1 MYPGYVLIEES
12 TGYLFKNGGTEM
24 KNVVITGGS
33 GLLGPAVIK
42 EFLEHDYHVV
52 NADIKHPKEA
62 LCKTVITDLTNLGEV
77 YGVLAG
83 ADAVVHLAAIP
94 VAYSHPN
101 EVTFQNNVM
110 STYNIL
116 EAAGNLGIKKAVI
129 SSSES
134 SYGICFSKQGL
145 TPQYVPIDEDHP
157 QMPEESYGLSKIVNE
172 KTADMIYQRKGMQVV
187 SMRLGNVISPE
198 MYKNFPN
205 FIHDPEQRKT
215 ILWSYIDTRD
225 AATAFRLAVETDG
238 LGSVAL
244 NIAADDTS
252 MNIESKQL
260 METCFPTVKDFRKD
274 LSGFETLLNN
284 EKAKKLLNWKPIH
297 KWRNYV
303 EL

>member
-12 TGYLFKNGGTEM
+12 TGYLVKNGGTEM

-172 KTADMIYQRKGMQVV
+172 KTADMIYQRKGVQVV

>member
-1 MYPGYVLIEES
+1 MQ
-12 TGYLFKNGGTEM
+12 K
-24 KNVVITGGS
+24 VVVTGGS
-33 GLLGPAVIK
+33 GLLGRDVIK
-42 EFLEHDYHVV
+42 EFLEHGYEVV
-52 NADIKHPKEA
+52 NADLKHPQET
-62 LCKTVITDLTNLGEV
+62 LCRTVITDLTNLGEV

-116 EAAGNLGIKKAVI
+116 EAAGSLGIKKAVI

-134 SYGICFSKQGL
+134 SYGICFSKQNL
-145 TPQYVPIDEDHP
+145 TPQYVPIDEQHP
-157 QMPEESYGLSKIVNE
+157 QLPEESYGLSKVVNE
-172 KTADMIYQRKGMQVV
+172 NTADMIHRRTGMQVV
-187 SMRLGNVISPE
+187 SFRLGNVIAPE
-198 MYKNFPN
+198 MYPNFPG

-225 AATAFRLAVETDG
+225 AASAYRLAVETNE

-244 NIAADDTS
+244 NIGADETS
-252 MNIESKQL
+252 MDIESKQL
-260 METCFPTVKDFRKD
+260 METCFPDVTDFRKE
-274 LSGFETLLNN
+274 LTGFEPLLNN
-284 EKAKKLLNWKPIH
+284 EKAKQLLNWKPIH

-303 EL
+303 QL

>member
-1 MYPGYVLIEES
+1 
-12 TGYLFKNGGTEM
+12 M
-24 KNVVITGGS
+24 KKVVITGGS
-33 GLLGPAVIK
+33 GLLGRDVIK
-42 EFLEHDYHVV
+42 EFLEHGYHVV
-52 NADIKHPKEA
+52 NADVKQPKEA
-62 LCKTVITDLTNLGEV
+62 LCKTVITNLTNLGEV

-110 STYNIL
+110 STYNVL

-134 SYGICFSKQGL
+134 SYGICFSKQNL
-145 TPQYVPIDEDHP
+145 APKYVPIDEEHP
-157 QMPEESYGLSKIVNE
+157 QLPEESYGLSKIVNE
-172 KTADMIYQRKGMQVV
+172 KTADMIHQRTGMQVV
-187 SMRLGNVISPE
+187 SFRLGNVISPE
-198 MYKNFPN
+198 MYKNFPA

-225 AATAFRLAVETDG
+225 AATAYRLAVETEG

-252 MNIESKQL
+252 MDIESRQL
-260 METCFPTVKDFRKD
+260 METCYPEVKDFRKD
-274 LSGFETLLNN
+274 LTGFESLLSN
-284 EKAKKLLNWKPIH
+284 EKAKKLLNWQPVH
-297 KWRNYV
+297 EWRNYV
-303 EL
+303 KQ

>member
-1 MYPGYVLIEES
+1 
-12 TGYLFKNGGTEM
+12 M
-24 KNVVITGGS
+24 KKVVVTGGS
-33 GLLGPAVIK
+33 GLLGRDVIK
-42 EFLEHDYHVV
+42 EFLNNGYDVV
-52 NADIKHPKEA
+52 NADMKNPKEA
-62 LCKTVITDLTNLGEV
+62 LCRTVITDLTNLGEV

-101 EVTFQNNVM
+101 EVTFQNNVL

-134 SYGICFSKQGL
+134 SYGICFSKQNL
-145 TPQYVPIDEDHP
+145 QPQYVPIDEDHP
-157 QMPEESYGLSKIVNE
+157 QLPEESYGLSKIVNE
-172 KTADMIYQRKGMQVV
+172 KTADMINRRTGMQVV
-187 SMRLGNVISPE
+187 SFRLGNVISPE
-198 MYKNFPN
+198 MYKNFPG

-225 AATAFRLAVETDG
+225 AATAYRLAVETDG

-244 NIAADDTS
+244 NIGADESS
-252 MNIESKQL
+252 MDMESKQL
-260 METCFPTVKDFRKD
+260 METCYPSVKDFRRD
-274 LSGFETLLNN
+274 LSGFAPLLNN
-284 EKAKKLLNWKPIH
+284 EKAKKLLNWQPVH
-297 KWRNYV
+297 KWRDYV